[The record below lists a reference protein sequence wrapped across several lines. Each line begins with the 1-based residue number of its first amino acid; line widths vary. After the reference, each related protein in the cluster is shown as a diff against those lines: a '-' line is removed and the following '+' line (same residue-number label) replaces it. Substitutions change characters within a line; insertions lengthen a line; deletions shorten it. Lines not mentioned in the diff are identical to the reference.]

1 MFFFV
6 FEFQVTGKESLLLPK
21 TQVLKNLPKN
31 IVHLY
36 LVKIAK
42 WFNLVMPIVVL
53 FYQENG
59 MSMSQIFILKS
70 IYSVAMVATEL
81 PSGYLA
87 DVWGCRKTIIWG
99 SILGALGILIYS
111 ISSDFN
117 SFIVAE
123 ITLGIGFSFVSGA
136 DSAILYDSLK
146 GENREDEYIRYEGS
160 ITSAGNFAEAL
171 AGVAGG
177 LLATFSLRMP
187 YYFQFFVACIGIPA
201 AIMLKEPEHI
211 LSRVR
216 LKMSQIISIV
226 KQTYL
231 QTEMRSAIMISSF
244 TGAATLTYAWFVQPY
259 FQEAKVPVSV
269 FGILWTFLNLS
280 AGIFAMF
287 AYRIERW
294 LGQKYSL
301 IMIVVLLSIGFV
313 FTAFEISYAG
323 IAILFGFYIVR
334 GIATPVLK
342 DYINQYTDSK
352 VRATILS
359 VRNLEIRII
368 FAAVGP
374 ILGFLTDKFSLS
386 TALTV
391 CGITYFVGGMLSIRP
406 FLLSSKRKQKKST
419 T

>member
-1 MFFFV
+1 M
-6 FEFQVTGKESLLLPK
+6 KSLPR
-21 TQVLKNLPKN
+21 N
-31 IVHLY
+31 IIQLY

-59 MSMSQIFILKS
+59 MTMSQIFILKS

-99 SILGALGILIYS
+99 SVLGALGMLIYS
-111 ISSDFN
+111 LSA
-117 SFIVAE
+117 SFYSFVFAE
-123 ITLGIGFSFVSGA
+123 IVLGIGFSFVSGA

-146 GENREDEYIRYEGS
+146 GEKREAEYIKYEGS

-177 LLATFSLRMP
+177 LLATFSLRTP

-201 AIMLKEPEHI
+201 AFMLKEPEHI
-211 LSRVR
+211 LERVR
-216 LKMSQIISIV
+216 LNMRQIIATV

-231 QTEMRSAIMISSF
+231 QVEMRSAIMISSF

-259 FQEAKVPVSV
+259 FQEAGVPVSL
-269 FGILWTFLNLS
+269 FGILWTLLNLS
-280 AGIFAMF
+280 AGVLSMF
-287 AYRIERW
+287 SYKVERF
-294 LGQKYSL
+294 LGNKKTL
-301 IMIVVLLSIGFV
+301 LLIVVFISLGFV
-313 FTAFEISYAG
+313 LTAFEVSLAG
-323 IAILFGFYIVR
+323 IAILFGFYLVR

-342 DYINQYTDSK
+342 DQINQYTDSN

-359 VRNLEIRII
+359 VRNMEIRII
-368 FAAVGP
+368 FAAIGP
-374 ILGFLTDKFSLS
+374 VLGFLTDKFSLS
-386 TALTV
+386 TALVV
-391 CGITYFVGGMLSIRP
+391 CGVTYFVAASLSIMP
-406 FLLSSKRKQKKST
+406 FLTTPNLPSKEGA
-419 T
+419 